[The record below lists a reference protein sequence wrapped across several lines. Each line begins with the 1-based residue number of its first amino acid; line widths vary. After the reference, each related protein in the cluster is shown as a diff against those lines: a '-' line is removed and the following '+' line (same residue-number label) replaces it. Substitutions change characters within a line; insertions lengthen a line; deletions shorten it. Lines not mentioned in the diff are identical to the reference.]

1 MHVSVGPLEKNDL
14 PEADRIYRLAFGTF
28 IGLSD
33 PMTCFGDA
41 DYISTRFHADP
52 SAAYGAKVVDDG
64 GDSNVDDGDG
74 GKLVGSN
81 FTTNWGSVGFFGP
94 LTVHPEYWGK
104 GVAKSLLKP
113 TMQLFSKWNTKHAG
127 LFTFA
132 HSPNHVSLYQKFGFW
147 PYFLT
152 AIMSKDVGPIMD
164 KKTNKNKVGLKWSRY
179 SEAYKEEE
187 LQEGDL
193 LKACNMLTNSIYD
206 GLDLRVEIISVIKQR
221 LGDIVLVWDD
231 KDGKDG
237 DNNNKKLVGFGICHC
252 GKGTEAGSNTCYVK
266 FAAVNRRG
274 AVAATAESNFQRLLD
289 ACESFASEQGL
300 SRLVAGV
307 NTARHQAYAKMLSNR
322 FRIDM
327 LGIAMQK
334 GNDVGYNRP
343 DVYIIDDWR

>member
-1 MHVSVGPLEKNDL
+1 MRVSVGPLEKNDL
-14 PEADRIYRLAFGTF
+14 PEADRIYRLAFGTLL
-28 IGLSD
+28 GLPD

-41 DYISTRFHADP
+41 DYISTRFRADP
-52 SAAYGAKVVDDG
+52 SAAYGAKVDD
-64 GDSNVDDGDG
+64 DG

-104 GVAKSLLKP
+104 GVAKSLLEP

-132 HSPNHVSLYQKFGFW
+132 HSPTHISLYQKFGFW

-152 AIMSKDVGPIMD
+152 AIMSKDVSPIMD

-179 SEAYKEEE
+179 SEAHKEEE

-193 LKACNMLTNSIYD
+193 LKACSMLTNSIYD

-231 KDGKDG
+231 EDNNNDGND

-266 FAAVNRRG
+266 FAAVRPRG
-274 AVAATAESNFQRLLD
+274 AAADESNFQRLLD

-300 SRLVAGV
+300 SRLIAGA
-307 NTARHQAYAKMLSNR
+307 NTGRQQAYAKMLSNH
-322 FRIDM
+322 FHIDI

>member
-1 MHVSVGPLEKNDL
+1 MHVSIGPLEENDL

-28 IGLSD
+28 IGLPD

-41 DYISTRFHADP
+41 NYISTRFHADP
-52 SAAYGAKVVDDG
+52 SAAYGAKVIDDD
-64 GDSNVDDGDG
+64 GDSNVDDD

-94 LTVHPEYWGK
+94 LTVHPEYWSK

-132 HSPNHVSLYQKFGFW
+132 HSPKHVSLYQKFGFW

-152 AIMSKDVGPIMD
+152 AIMSKDVSSIID
-164 KKTNKNKVGLKWSRY
+164 KKTNKKNKNKVGLKWSKY
-179 SEAYKEEE
+179 SEVHKEEE
-187 LQEGDL
+187 QQEGDL
-193 LKACNMLTNSIYD
+193 LNACSMLTNSIYD

-231 KDGKDG
+231 EDSNGTH
-237 DNNNKKLVGFGICHC
+237 NNDKKLVAFGICHC
-252 GKGTEAGSNTCYVK
+252 GKGTEAGSNTCYIK
-266 FAAVNRRG
+266 FAAVQPRG
-274 AVAATAESNFQRLLD
+274 TAAADESNFQRLLD
-289 ACESFASEQGL
+289 ACESFSSEQGL
-300 SRLVAGV
+300 SRLVAGA
-307 NTARHQAYAKMLSNR
+307 NTARQQAYAKMLTNR
-322 FRIDM
+322 FRIDI

>member
-1 MHVSVGPLEKNDL
+1 MHVSIGPLEENDL

-28 IGLSD
+28 IGLPD

-41 DYISTRFHADP
+41 DHISTRFRADP
-52 SAAYGAKVVDDG
+52 STAYGAKVVDDG
-64 GDSNVDDGDG
+64 DD

-94 LTVHPEYWGK
+94 LTVHPEYWDK

-132 HSPNHVSLYQKFGFW
+132 YSPKHVSLYQKFGFW

-152 AIMSKDVGPIMD
+152 AIMSKGVNPIMD
-164 KKTNKNKVGLKWSRY
+164 KKNKNKVGLKWSKY
-179 SEAYKEEE
+179 SEVHKEEE
-187 LQEGDL
+187 QQEGDL
-193 LKACNMLTNSIYD
+193 LNACSMLTNSIYD

-231 KDGKDG
+231 KDSKDG
-237 DNNNKKLVGFGICHC
+237 DNNNSKKLVGFGICHC
-252 GKGTEAGSNTCYVK
+252 GKGTEAGSNTCYIK
-266 FAAVNRRG
+266 FAAVQPRG
-274 AVAATAESNFQRLLD
+274 AAAAAESNFQRLLD
-289 ACESFASEQGL
+289 ACEFFASEQGL
-300 SRLVAGV
+300 SHLVAGA
-307 NTARHQAYAKMLSNR
+307 NTGRQQAYAKMLSNR
-322 FRIDM
+322 FQIDM

>member
-1 MHVSVGPLEKNDL
+1 MRVSVGPLEKNDL
-14 PEADRIYRLAFGTF
+14 PEADRIYRLAFGTLL
-28 IGLSD
+28 GLPD

-41 DYISTRFHADP
+41 VYISTRFRADP
-52 SAAYGAKVVDDG
+52 SAAYGAKVVDDDSG
-64 GDSNVDDGDG
+64 GNDDD

-104 GVAKSLLKP
+104 GVAKSLLEP

-132 HSPNHVSLYQKFGFW
+132 HSPKHISLYQKFGFW

-152 AIMSKDVGPIMD
+152 AIMSKDVSPIMD
-164 KKTNKNKVGLKWSRY
+164 KNKNNKKNKNKVELKWSKY
-179 SEAYKEEE
+179 SEVHKEEE
-187 LQEGDL
+187 QQLQEGDL
-193 LKACNMLTNSIYD
+193 LNACSMLTNSIYD

-231 KDGKDG
+231 EDS
-237 DNNNKKLVGFGICHC
+237 NNKKLVAFGICHC
-252 GKGTEAGSNTCYVK
+252 GKGTEAGSNTCYIK
-266 FAAVNRRG
+266 FAAVRPRG
-274 AVAATAESNFQRLLD
+274 AAAADESNFQRLLD

-300 SRLVAGV
+300 SRLVAGA
-307 NTARHQAYAKMLSNR
+307 NTARQQAYAKMLSNH
-322 FRIDM
+322 FRIDI